1 MCGTRFGFF
10 SRLGRFWVLPVKE
23 HQVVN
28 LCWNC
33 CQCYSAIILGDREV
47 AFFGDWQQASFSPSI
62 YGVLIMYI
70 VAEIQ
75 QYLVEVIYFPNLC
88 GFVQMFTFLANF
100 LSLPWCSFL
109 DFGFQWMVSAA
120 VSLHAN
126 SKWLYFVLALFVR
139 VVSCRAANLF
149 FTLII
154 RCCVFQG
161 CLLDV
166 SSRMEKCCCSSFYFL
181 EDSDVF
187 GWRRHDGLTLR

>member
-1 MCGTRFGFF
+1 MIARLPF
-10 SRLGRFWVLPVKE
+10 SRIGSRHPFLHLFMGSWLCTLLQKSNNTWWKSSIFQTCAASCRCLRFWQISSVSHGVRFL
-23 HQVVN
+23 
-28 LCWNC
+28 
-33 CQCYSAIILGDREV
+33 ILG
-47 AFFGDWQQASFSPSI
+47 FNG
-62 YGVLIMYI
+62 
-70 VAEIQ
+70 
-75 QYLVEVIYFPNLC
+75 
-88 GFVQMFTFLANF
+88 
-100 LSLPWCSFL
+100 
-109 DFGFQWMVSAA
+109 MVSAA

-149 FTLII
+149 FTLVI

>member
-1 MCGTRFGFF
+1 MVFSQDWVDFG
-10 SRLGRFWVLPVKE
+10 SYPVKE

-33 CQCYSAIILGDREV
+33 YQCYSAIILGDREV

-62 YGVLIMYI
+62 YGSWLCTLLQKSNNTWWKSSIFQTCAASCRCLRFWQISSVSHGVRFLI
-70 VAEIQ
+70 
-75 QYLVEVIYFPNLC
+75 L
-88 GFVQMFTFLANF
+88 GFN
-100 LSLPWCSFL
+100 
-109 DFGFQWMVSAA
+109 GMVSAA

-149 FTLII
+149 FTLVI

>member
-1 MCGTRFGFF
+1 MVFSQDWVDFG
-10 SRLGRFWVLPVKE
+10 SYPVKE

-47 AFFGDWQQASFSPSI
+47 AFFGNWQQASFSPSI
-62 YGVLIMYI
+62 YGVLVMYI

-109 DFGFQWMVSAA
+109 DFGFQWDG
-120 VSLHAN
+120 
-126 SKWLYFVLALFVR
+126 VR
-139 VVSCRAANLF
+139 GCF
-149 FTLII
+149 FA
-154 RCCVFQG
+154 C
-161 CLLDV
+161 
-166 SSRMEKCCCSSFYFL
+166 
-181 EDSDVF
+181 
-187 GWRRHDGLTLR
+187 